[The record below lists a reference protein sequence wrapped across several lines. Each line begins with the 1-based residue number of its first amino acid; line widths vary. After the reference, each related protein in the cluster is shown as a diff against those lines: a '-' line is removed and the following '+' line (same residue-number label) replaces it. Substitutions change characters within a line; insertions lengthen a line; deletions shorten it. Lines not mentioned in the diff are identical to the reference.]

1 MAFRDDAGGATDAFS
16 LQSAAGRLWSGIGD
30 HGAACARIAFW
41 AGLRFLVLAF
51 VCGVALVS
59 VLLVIMRVIDPP
71 ATPLMIG
78 QMLSGVRVEH
88 HWVPLD
94 RISPVLIKAVIVSED
109 GQFCRHRGVD
119 YGELEAALKQSGRN
133 GLDQVRG
140 ASTISM
146 QVTKNLFL
154 WPSKDFVRKGLEI
167 GITLLMEQLWS
178 KRRILEVYLNIAEWG
193 PGIFG
198 AEAAA
203 RYHFRKPASRLSERE
218 GALLAASLP
227 NPIERVAGAPGPG
240 TRRLA
245 QIVETRARAGTE
257 RAVCVFRSGNV
268 R

>member
-1 MAFRDDAGGATDAFS
+1 MAVLGNSSRAEAG
-16 LQSAAGRLWSGIGD
+16 SAPS
-30 HGAACARIAFW
+30 GAARLGSAIGRYGGSCARLALG
-41 AGLRFLVLAF
+41 AGSRFLVLAL
-51 VCGVALVS
+51 VAGIGLVS
-59 VLLVIMRVIDPP
+59 LLLIILRVIDPP
-71 ATPLMIG
+71 ATPLMLGQRLIG
-78 QMLSGVRVEH
+78 VHIEH
-88 HWVPLD
+88 QWASLD
-94 RISPVLIKAVIVSED
+94 RISPALIKAVIVSED
-109 GQFCRHRGVD
+109 GRFCSHRGID
-119 YGELEAALKQSGRN
+119 YRELDVAMKQAGRE

-146 QVTKNLFL
+146 QVAKNLFL

-167 GITLLMEQLWS
+167 GITVLMERLWP

-203 RYHFRKPASRLSERE
+203 RYHFGKPASRLTDRE
-218 GALLAASLP
+218 AALLAAALP

-245 QIVETRARAGTE
+245 QIVDARARAGGAE
-257 RAVCVFRSGNV
+257 RAGCILRSGNL